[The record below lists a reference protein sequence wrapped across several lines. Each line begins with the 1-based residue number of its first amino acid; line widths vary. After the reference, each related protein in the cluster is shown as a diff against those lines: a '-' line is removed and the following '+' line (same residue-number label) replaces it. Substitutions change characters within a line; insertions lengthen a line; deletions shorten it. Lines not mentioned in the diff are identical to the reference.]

1 MVVPINDKQV
11 KVAVEIVKKGGL
23 IIYPTETV
31 YGLGCDPYNKKAVKK
46 VFEVKGRTA
55 KPLPLLVSSLK
66 KALDLAFFPKP
77 ALKIAKKYW
86 PGPLTLVLKRK
97 KKAPEFL
104 GGDPSLIGLRVS
116 KHPVASQI
124 VRLCGG
130 TLVGTSANLS
140 GNKPSTTAQEAAK
153 QLGNKVD
160 LILDGG
166 KTFFGVSSTVLDFS
180 TEEPKILRVGPISKD
195 EILSFIE
202 EN

>member
-1 MVVPINDKQV
+1 M
-11 KVAVEIVKKGGL
+11 L
-23 IIYPTETV
+23 
-31 YGLGCDPYNKKAVKK
+31 
-46 VFEVKGRTA
+46 
-55 KPLPLLVSSLK
+55 
-66 KALDLAFFPKP
+66 
-77 ALKIAKKYW
+77 
-86 PGPLTLVLKRK
+86 K

-140 GNKPSTTAQEAAK
+140 GNKPSTTAQEAAE

-166 KTFFGVSSTVLDFS
+166 KTFYGLSSTVVDAS
-180 TEEPKILRVGPISKD
+180 TDKIKILRLGPIKIED
-195 EILSFIE
+195 ILKVVGEI
-202 EN
+202 